1 MFGRNPTELCLIYNM
16 IINSIQENYNHTL
29 RNWNQPM
36 IATQKLQLY
45 AKVVHSKG
53 ALLDALDW

>member
-29 RNWNQPM
+29 RNWNQP
-36 IATQKLQLY
+36 LY